1 MMKTKDDSIFL
12 AIARVLLFIVIILAI
27 ALLVVMVYGD

>member
-12 AIARVLLFIVIILAI
+12 ATAMVLLFIVIILAI
-27 ALLVVMVYGD
+27 APLVVMVYGD